1 MMLASLAPT
10 GTIRIAIAVGT
21 TRSAVWTSVPDGG
34 SEPEGV
40 TVDLA
45 RRIGE
50 ISGLPVTLVQLASSA
65 AIVATA
71 DDGIWDLSFAPID
84 ATRRA
89 LVAVGPAYH
98 VGESSYLVRA
108 DSPYRQ
114 AGDLH
119 RPGVVVM
126 GVAGTATLRSSEQ
139 AAAGATV
146 LGAATLPEATAAF
159 TAGRCDA
166 LALGRLAL
174 DDLAARMPGT
184 RVTEGNFHVAETA
197 VIVPKGNPA
206 ALEVATELMRR
217 LKRDGT
223 VAASFRHHGMKDAV
237 IPAEP

>member
-1 MMLASLAPT
+1 MAR
-10 GTIRIAIAVGT
+10 GAVSRAGQ
-21 TRSAVWTSVPDGG
+21 
-34 SEPEGV
+34 
-40 TVDLA
+40 
-45 RRIGE
+45 RR
-50 ISGLPVTLVQLASSA
+50 
-65 AIVATA
+65 
-71 DDGIWDLSFAPID
+71 
-84 ATRRA
+84 
-89 LVAVGPAYH
+89 PAYH
-98 VGESSYLVRA
+98 VGESVSLVRA

-206 ALEVATELMRR
+206 ALAAASELMRR
-217 LKRDGT
+217 MKRDGI
-223 VAASFRHHGMKDAV
+223 VAASFRRHGMADAV
-237 IPAEP
+237 TPGES

>member
-1 MMLASLAPT
+1 MPAAATVRTGAAVDVGSRVPWIVAAIRSIDRSLAGCWGQPFCWPA
-10 GTIRIAIAVGT
+10 GPRQL
-21 TRSAVWTSVPDGG
+21 GG
-34 SEPEGV
+34 DRRHGGRR
-40 TVDLA
+40 DL
-45 RRIGE
+45 G
-50 ISGLPVTLVQLASSA
+50 
-65 AIVATA
+65 
-71 DDGIWDLSFAPID
+71 LSFAPID
-84 ATRRA
+84 ATRRI

-119 RPGVVVM
+119 RPGVVIM

-146 LGAATLPEATAAF
+146 IGTATLPEATALF

-206 ALEVATELMRR
+206 ALAAASELMRR
-217 LKRDGT
+217 MKRDGI
-223 VAASFRHHGMKDAV
+223 VAASFRRHGMADAV
-237 IPAEP
+237 TPGES

>member
-1 MMLASLAPT
+1 MFDSLAPT
-10 GTIRIAIAVGT
+10 GRIRIAIAVGT
-21 TRSAVWTSVPDGG
+21 TRSAVWTSIPDGG

-50 ISGLPVTLVQLASSA
+50 IAGLPVTLVRLASSA
-65 AIVATA
+65 EIVATA
-71 DDGIWDLSFAPID
+71 DDGIWDLSFVPID

-108 DSPYRQ
+108 DSRFTH
-114 AGDLH
+114 AADLH
-119 RPGVVVM
+119 RPGVVIV

-146 LGAATLPEATAAF
+146 TGAPTLPEATAAF

-174 DDLAARMPGT
+174 ADLAARMPGT
-184 RVTEGNFHVAETA
+184 RISEGNFHVAETA
-197 VIVPKGNPA
+197 VIVPTGNPA
-206 ALEVATELMRR
+206 ALAGASELMNR

-223 VAASFRHHGMKDAV
+223 VAASFRRHGMADAV
-237 IPAEP
+237 IPPEP